1 MKTSSFI
8 GSGLLAGLLMTSA
21 GTLVAQQSSGPE
33 KKFGLGFMLG
43 EPTGI
48 NAKYWLSENSAIDG
62 MVGISWQGND
72 DFTTHLDYLYH
83 LNDLFSIEEESFTV
97 YFGGGPRFKV
107 RDQGDDIFGIR
118 TVGGVAYMLKDAP
131 VDLFAEAG
139 PVFDFTPDF
148 EVRYTIAIGARFWF

>member
-1 MKTSSFI
+1 
-8 GSGLLAGLLMTSA
+8 
-21 GTLVAQQSSGPE
+21 
-33 KKFGLGFMLG
+33 MLG

-62 MVGISWQGND
+62 LVGISWQNND
-72 DFTTHLDYLYH
+72 DFTTHVDYLYH
-83 LNDLFSIEEESFTV
+83 LNDVFSVEGHGFTV

-118 TVGGVAYMLKDAP
+118 TVGGVSYLLKDAP

-148 EVRYTIAIGARFWF
+148 ELRYTIAIGERFWF